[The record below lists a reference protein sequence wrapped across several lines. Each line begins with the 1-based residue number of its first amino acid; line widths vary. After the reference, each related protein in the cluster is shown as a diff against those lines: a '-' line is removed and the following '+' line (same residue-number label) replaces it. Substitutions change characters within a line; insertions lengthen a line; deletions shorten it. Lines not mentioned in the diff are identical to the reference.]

1 MFVDPDVIQSF
12 SIFSHNTAGNV
23 WCSRLSGSDQWG
35 EDQPLHMPLL
45 HIHPSSLCL
54 PLFTY
59 PAARANIRSQIHTLW
74 TRHILSQP
82 ILLMFQCFILLWVR
96 PFILLSHTPQ
106 GEIFSA
112 GSVPVFTVSPHKAP
126 GTLKKLAFLC
136 IAAIICCYNPPLPAV
151 SIFLFQGSTSSPTA
165 VLVFVG
171 EGRVWV
177 RFCSLCFQKPQ
188 NKSVTWHILHH

>member
-59 PAARANIRSQIHTLW
+59 PAARANILSQIHTLW
-74 TRHILSQP
+74 TQHILSQP
-82 ILLMFQCFILLWVR
+82 ILLMFHSLVSQAIHTAVSHSSGWDILRRLSASVHCKPTQSTWNSEKAGFSMHCSYYLLLQSSPSCREHFFVSGLD
-96 PFILLSHTPQ
+96 LLSNRS
-106 GEIFSA
+106 FSFC
-112 GSVPVFTVSPHKAP
+112 GGGP
-126 GTLKKLAFLC
+126 C
-136 IAAIICCYNPPLPAV
+136 
-151 SIFLFQGSTSSPTA
+151 
-165 VLVFVG
+165 VG
-171 EGRVWV
+171 EVLLFV
-177 RFCSLCFQKPQ
+177 FSKTT
-188 NKSVTWHILHH
+188 K